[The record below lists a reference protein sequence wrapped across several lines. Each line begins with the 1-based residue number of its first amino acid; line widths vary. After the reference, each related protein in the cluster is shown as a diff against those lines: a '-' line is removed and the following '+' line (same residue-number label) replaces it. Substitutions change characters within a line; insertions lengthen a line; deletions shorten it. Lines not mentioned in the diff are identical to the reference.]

1 MFNISL
7 FIFLF
12 GMFLLIIAYNVKKH
26 NNKRSLM
33 LFILSLILINVSW
46 FIKNIQETY
55 GGGGGGG
62 GGRGGGR
69 GGGMYGRG
77 MYGRGM
83 YGDNGNYNGDYNG
96 EYDYY
101 SQFTDR
107 DRVVGGTV
115 YASDEAIEEDPG
127 LGWVN

>member
-1 MFNISL
+1 MLNISL

-12 GMFLLIIAYNVKKH
+12 GMFLLIIAYNDVKKH
-26 NNKRSLM
+26 NKRSLM

-62 GGRGGGR
+62 R
-69 GGGMYGRG
+69 GGGMY
-77 MYGRGM
+77 
-83 YGDNGNYNGDYNG
+83 GDYNG

>member
-1 MFNISL
+1 
-7 FIFLF
+7 
-12 GMFLLIIAYNVKKH
+12 
-26 NNKRSLM
+26 
-33 LFILSLILINVSW
+33 
-46 FIKNIQETY
+46 
-55 GGGGGGG
+55 
-62 GGRGGGR
+62 
-69 GGGMYGRG
+69 MY
-77 MYGRGM
+77 
-83 YGDNGNYNGDYNG
+83 GDYNG